1 MEAKVDGLGMLRHTI
16 EVRFKLK
23 LKEFDVVHEL
33 VLAIAFELLEAL
45 FDLIKGYE
53 DVLASALLLDQDISA
68 DGLIFVLS
76 CCLMLV
82 CVYSDEGVLAPDQAA
97 YLVFSVVV

>member
-1 MEAKVDGLGMLRHTI
+1 MEAKVDGLGMLCHTI

-23 LKEFDVVHEL
+23 LKELGVVHEL

-68 DGLIFVLS
+68 EGLIFVFC

-97 YLVFSVVV
+97 YLVLSVVV